1 MSHHIVAGAYGV
13 ALSEGVEVDQDDN
26 LVHDETFVGR
36 LSDDE
41 RTSLFAIGT
50 RRRYPANTTIFFA
63 GADAHE
69 IIVVVDG
76 LLKVVVVAP
85 DGREVILDVLE
96 RGALIG
102 EIASLDGGV
111 RSATIHTLDL
121 VDVVA
126 IRQDEFDKYLL
137 AHPHVFHNVARVVA
151 KRLREGDQRQLEFG
165 TGDAVG
171 RLCVRLAELA
181 KRYGVEGDDGFT
193 RLVSPL
199 SQADLA
205 AWSGLSR
212 EAVVKA
218 MRALRDLGWIQ
229 NNGSE
234 ITIVELRQVQKR
246 ADT

>member
-1 MSHHIVAGAYGV
+1 MWR
-13 ALSEGVEVDQDDN
+13 LSESVVVDPIGEAIQ
-26 LVHDETFVGR
+26 DETFIGR
-36 LSDDE
+36 LSVDD
-41 RTSLFAIGT
+41 RASLYATGT
-50 RRRYPANTTIFFA
+50 RRRYPPNTTIFFA

-69 IIVVVDG
+69 VMVVIDG

-111 RSATIHTLDL
+111 RSATIHTIDV

-126 IRQDEFDKYLL
+126 IRQDEFDRYLV
-137 AHPHVFHNVARVVA
+137 AHPVVFHNVARVVA
-151 KRLREGDQRQLEFG
+151 TRVREGDQRQLEFG

-181 KRYGVEGDDGFT
+181 KRYGTMGDDGFT

-205 AWSGLSR
+205 SWSGLSR

-218 MRALRDLGWIQ
+218 MRSLRELGWIE
-229 NNGSE
+229 NDGRE
-234 ITIVELRQVQKR
+234 ITIVELRQVLKR
-246 ADT
+246 AET